1 MKQTNPIILIILF
14 LSTHLF
20 GQSESAIK
28 YNPETLSETPLYPI
42 PAEMTFEE
50 YQDMN
55 RRMSQ
60 AVLLSTIPVP
70 GITHYYAGEKKK
82 ARQLFYIG
90 LGGLAGIIIGGSM
103 MEKPQ
108 WPDTTGSLRNNYEIY
123 NLDQE
128 NEVWY
133 KRIPISIEGGETNY
147 KLELVNKES
156 SGPGGGLIALGI
168 LVIVGD
174 FIYDRVWGFE
184 KIEQKRDQVRFK
196 YGQKMK
202 LSFKPL
208 IDPLAGKAGVA
219 LTLNF

>member
-20 GQSESAIK
+20 GQSESATK

-42 PAEMTFEE
+42 PTEMTFEE

-108 WPDTTGSLRNNYEIY
+108 WPDTTGIGDNYEVY
-123 NLDQE
+123 NSE
-128 NEVWY
+128 TEHETWY
-133 KRIPISIEGGETNY
+133 RKIPVSIEGGVTNY
-147 KLELVNKES
+147 KLEKIEKEPNGS
-156 SGPGGGLIALGI
+156 GGGLIALGI